1 MRFSKARMA
10 PYVTQTQLYYAPTNE
25 TFFVQAKRLADKLVN
40 GTLPFLE
47 QSADTRPDTFI
58 GAVIKE
64 ESDYSVD
71 LPAPVISHFINA
83 LQSQTNTDFKCSSTQ
98 LSYPLYSTEKNR
110 NCELHR
116 YWNALL

>member
-1 MRFSKARMA
+1 MA
-10 PYVTQTQLYYAPTNE
+10 PYVTQTQLYYATTDQ
-25 TFFVQAKRLADKLVN
+25 TFFAQAERLSNKLVD
-40 GTLPFLE
+40 GSLPFLE

-64 ESDYSVD
+64 EAALTDPINAAST
-71 LPAPVISHFINA
+71 PVINHFVNK
-83 LQSQTNTDFKCSSTQ
+83 LQLNNTDFKCSSTQ
-98 LSYPLYSTEKNR
+98 LSYPLYSTEKNI

>member
-1 MRFSKARMA
+1 MA
-10 PYVTQTQLYYAPTNE
+10 PYVTQTQLYYAPTSE
-25 TFFVQAKRLADKLVN
+25 TFFDQAERLANKLVN
-40 GTLPFLE
+40 GALPFLE

-64 ESDYSVD
+64 EFVND
-71 LPAPVISHFINA
+71 LAANVTNHFINK

-98 LSYPLYSTEKNR
+98 LSYPLYSTEKNL

>member
-1 MRFSKARMA
+1 MA
-10 PYVTQTQLYYAPTNE
+10 PYVTQTQLYYARIYDK
-25 TFFVQAKRLADKLVN
+25 FFDQAERLSNKLVD
-40 GTLPFLE
+40 GSLPFLE

-64 ESDYSVD
+64 EATMTDPINAVST
-71 LPAPVISHFINA
+71 PVINHFVNK
-83 LQSQTNTDFKCSSTQ
+83 LQLNNTDFKCSSTQ
-98 LSYPLYSTEKNR
+98 LSYPLYSTEKNL